1 MRVRTQDLQR
11 EAEVAEISGRK
22 ASVLSGLRAL
32 DASLSASGLKLEGGG
47 LGAPAGWFLG
57 PKAENKAVLHRLIA
71 SVIDEHCDFRT
82 GYKPGD
88 PTIITDE
95 VKATAAYK
103 SAIAELERG
112 VAALNK
118 ELKRSAPV
126 FSMRSHGHMLWD
138 QVLPGMIGYFAGMLY
153 NQNNVAAEASPVT
166 TWLEIQVSED
176 LCRML
181 GYEIPAEVKPDT
193 VMPWGHITC
202 DGSVANIEAMWAARN
217 AKFFALAVSAALK
230 AEMKL
235 DRAREI
241 KVRLLDGTMSRLIDL
256 DAWQLVNLRVD
267 DVVLLPQRIAE
278 FDGELKVD
286 DVTALLGAY
295 LIQNIGIL
303 EFYQRLKPG
312 DVSAPMAL
320 VPSTA
325 HYSWPKAG
333 TLLGIGQSNI
343 VPVHVDL
350 RARMQISDLDAK
362 LRDCLA
368 RRVPVI
374 AVVAVIGSTEE
385 SSVDPLDEILAL
397 RETYRAKGL
406 DFIVHCDA
414 AWGGYFASMLREKAG
429 ELHTFAAAPDYPM
442 SDYVTRQYAVLPQA
456 DSITVD
462 PHKAGYVPY
471 PAGALCYRNS
481 ALRDLISLRAP
492 VVYHSQS
499 EPTVG
504 IYGIEGSKPGAAA
517 TAVYLAHRVI
527 RPDKQGYGKILS
539 QCVWTS
545 KRMYCRLLTME
556 DRDRCQPSRF
566 KATVFQMLPAEISDA
581 GADEVKR
588 QRDMVASFVDLKNDE
603 LLARLKS
610 DADAEKLFREIGSD
624 QVILT
629 FALNFRDP
637 KTGAWNTD
645 PKRCNDFNNGIY
657 EACSIVD
664 RNESLADLD
673 LILTGSEFGA
683 KSYGADF
690 VKHFSSRIGL
700 QNPDAAP
707 IAFLISTTMNPWSTD
722 TENGDFLAIV
732 EDALRSA
739 AELSYQKL
747 HSK

>member
-1 MRVRTQDLQR
+1 MAEKSRRIASTISSLRTL
-11 EAEVAEISGRK
+11 G
-22 ASVLSGLRAL
+22 
-32 DASLSASGLKLEGGG
+32 ASLSASGLELEGGG

-57 PKAENKAVLHRLIA
+57 PKAENKAVLHDLI
-71 SVIDEHCDFRT
+71 SKVIDEHCDFRR
-82 GYKPGD
+82 GYKPDD

-103 SAIAELERG
+103 SAIAELEKG

-166 TWLEIQVSED
+166 TWLEIKVSED

-181 GYEIPAEVKPDT
+181 GYEFPPDEKPGS
-193 VMPWGHITC
+193 VRPWGHITC

-230 AEMKL
+230 AEKKL
-235 DRAREI
+235 ERARDI
-241 KVRLLDGTMSRLIDL
+241 KVRSLDGTMARLIDL
-256 DAWQLVNLRVD
+256 DTWRLLNLRVD
-267 DVVLLPQRIAE
+267 DVVLLPQQISTL
-278 FDGELKVD
+278 DGELDVN
-286 DVTALLGAY
+286 DVTALLGPY

-303 EFYQRLKPG
+303 DFYQKFKLG
-312 DVSAPMAL
+312 GIAAPMAL

-325 HYSWPKAG
+325 HYSWPKSG

-350 RARMQISDLDAK
+350 RARMQVSDLDAK
-362 LRDCLA
+362 LSECLA

-385 SSVDPLDEILAL
+385 SSVDPLSEILAL
-397 RETYRAKGL
+397 REAYRARGL
-406 DFIVHCDA
+406 DFVVHCDA
-414 AWGGYFASMLREKAG
+414 AWGGYFASMLKEKAG
-429 ELHTFAAAPDYPM
+429 DMHSLEAAPDYPM
-442 SDYVTRQYAVLPQA
+442 SDYVVQQYAVLPRA

-492 VVYHSQS
+492 VVYHSQM

-517 TAVYLAHRVI
+517 TAVYLAHSVI
-527 RPDKQGYGKILS
+527 RPDKHGYGKILS

-556 DRDRCQPSRF
+556 DRDHCQPSRF
-566 KATVFQMLPAEISDA
+566 KATVFQMLPAEFDGA
-581 GADEVKR
+581 GPDEIKS
-588 QRDMVASFVDLKNDE
+588 QRDMVSGFVNLTNDQ
-603 LLARLKS
+603 LLARLKI
-610 DADAEKLFREIGSD
+610 DADADKLFREIGSD

-645 PKRCNDFNNGIY
+645 IKKCNDFNNEIY
-657 EACSIVD
+657 EACSVVSQ
-664 RNESLADLD
+664 NESLADLD

-690 VKHFSSRIGL
+690 VRHFSNRIGL
-700 QNPDAAP
+700 HNPDAVP
-707 IAFLISTTMNPWSTD
+707 VAFLISTTMNPWTTD

-739 AELSYQKL
+739 AETSYQKL
-747 HSK
+747 QLKWRGGE